1 MKKQPLKETLKRI
14 GGGHLLKEDIGTDT
28 ALGGIAQ
35 ALKKAGIRV
44 KKATVMKKAF
54 MNRKSVV
61 GFFITVD
68 DDIVLPLEIRNGYV
82 YYEIEDS
89 HKLGKWADT
98 NKVAK
103 ALKKFS
109 KMDGFGQGKL
119 VKKEGKLKEY
129 RIRGNTDELVI
140 SKGDIKKGMMVWFEY
155 GTSTAKK
162 LKVKH
167 VMLSKDKK
175 EEHYVTNKGTFTAS
189 DVVGY

>member
-68 DDIVLPLEIRNGYV
+68 DDIVLPLELRNDGYL
-82 YYEIEDS
+82 YYEIQKS
-89 HKLGKWADT
+89 YKLGKWADT
-98 NKVAK
+98 NKIAQ
-103 ALKKFS
+103 AFKKFS
-109 KMDGFGQGKL
+109 KMEGFGQSKL
-119 VKKEGKLKEY
+119 VKK
-129 RIRGNTDELVI
+129 R
-140 SKGDIKKGMMVWFEY
+140 
-155 GTSTAKK
+155 
-162 LKVKH
+162 
-167 VMLSKDKK
+167 
-175 EEHYVTNKGTFTAS
+175 
-189 DVVGY
+189 